1 MLEAPALTPLILFAT
16 AGLLAPLLLG
26 FQLLRQR
33 ASQVEERRELRL
45 SREVMQKSP
54 NAILISDADNRI
66 IAVNHA
72 FTHITGYLPEEVR
85 GKNPALLSS
94 GRHDKTFYQALWS
107 DLLQNGAWSGEIWD
121 KRKDGTHYPKW
132 LAIHALRTADSNAIE
147 HFLAIFSDISDRKQ
161 AEDRIQH
168 MAHHD
173 PLTDLPNRLLLSDR
187 LNSALARSRREE
199 TCLALLFLDLDDF
212 KQVNDSLGHAVGDQL
227 LIEIAERLR
236 DVARASDT
244 VSRLGGDEF
253 VMVMEGFRHPLDAE
267 GLARKIVDIL
277 DCPVEVEVGSNVH
290 WLHVTAS
297 VGVALAPADGDDAET
312 LMRHADIAM
321 YHAKEQGRN
330 NAQFYAP
337 EMNRE
342 AAERLGLGSALRMAV
357 RRRELSLQFQPM
369 VDLASGKVIAVEALA
384 RWRHPEQGRI
394 SPDRFIPLAEAN
406 GSIVPIGAWVLEEC
420 CRTLKHWL
428 DLDPGLADLR
438 ICINLSPRQFRQPGL
453 IDDFSAILA
462 AAGLAA
468 RHFEL
473 EVTEGALADKPA
485 QAAELLNRFKQ
496 QGFTVAVDDFG
507 TGYSSLAYLKTFPI
521 DRLKIDRSFV
531 RDLVSDSSDREI
543 TSAVIAL
550 AHNLNMSVVAEG
562 VENRE
567 QLEFLRQRGCDCVQ
581 GFFFSRPLAAE
592 DLPDFVRGLAAGAA
606 GFPPPA
612 TA

>member
-26 FQLLRQR
+26 FQLLRRRVGQTE
-33 ASQVEERRELRL
+33 ARRELRL

-212 KQVNDSLGHAVGDQL
+212 KQVNDSLGHAVGDRL

-244 VSRLGGDEF
+244 VCRLGGDEF
-253 VMVMEGFRHPLDAE
+253 VMVMEGFRHPLDVE

-297 VGVALAPADGDDAET
+297 VGVALAPADGEDAET
-312 LMRHADIAM
+312 LMRHADMAM

-406 GSIVPIGAWVLEEC
+406 GTIVPIGAWVLEEC
-420 CRTLKHWL
+420 CRTMKHWL
-428 DLDPGLADLR
+428 GLGLDDLR

-462 AAGLAA
+462 AAGLEA

-531 RDLVSDSSDREI
+531 RDLVTDSSDREI
-543 TSAVIAL
+543 TAAVIAL

-562 VENRE
+562 VETRE
-567 QLEFLRQRGCDCVQ
+567 QLEFLRRRGCDCVQ
-581 GFFFSRPLAAE
+581 GFFFSHPLAAE
-592 DLPDFVRGLAAGAA
+592 DLPGFVREMSAA
-606 GFPPPA
+606 
-612 TA
+612 